1 MRHPPPRVRLRAR
14 RLVSPRPHHRHPRG
28 QALVELAIIL
38 PVLLLLVVAA
48 IDLGRLFYAQIAVEG
63 AAREGAL
70 YAAVLADDPTAF
82 QNGAPCDPATN
93 KVMCRVVNEAAG
105 GFVTVSHA
113 DVARSCNP
121 VSCAAGLGN
130 TVTVTV
136 TGHFSLITPIVSAF
150 IGGQSVDFDRAA
162 VAQIRTGPT
171 IAGALATPT
180 PTPSPTPTPDPTPI
194 PSPTPSPGATPT
206 PTPDPSPTPAPS
218 PTPTPVCVA
227 PTADFTWTS
236 VGQKTIQFTD
246 TSTDLGG
253 AGCNPIWSWNFGD
266 GSGASS
272 LQHPVYVY
280 ANSSR
285 KNVTLSVSNVA
296 GNSSITIEVRP

>member
-1 MRHPPPRVRLRAR
+1 MRHPRPRWRLRAP
-14 RLVSPRPHHRHPRG
+14 SSEPG

-48 IDLGRLFYAQIAVEG
+48 IDLGRLFYAQIAIEG

-70 YAAVLADDPTAF
+70 YAAVLADDPDAF
-82 QNGAPCDPATN
+82 HSGAPCNPDTN

-105 GFVTVSHA
+105 GFVTVSHT
-113 DVARSCNP
+113 DVARSCSP

-136 TGHFSLITPIVSAF
+136 TGHFSLITPMLAAF

-162 VAQIRTGPT
+162 VAQIRTGPN
-171 IAGALATPT
+171 IAGTLAT
-180 PTPSPTPTPDPTPI
+180 PTPSPTPTPGPTPT
-194 PSPTPSPGATPT
+194 PTPTPDPGATPT
-206 PTPDPSPTPAPS
+206 PTPVPSPTPAPS

-227 PTADFTWTS
+227 PTADFTWAP
-236 VGQKTIQFTD
+236 VGQKLVQFTD
-246 TSTDLGG
+246 TSTNVGD

-272 LQHPVYVY
+272 AQHPLYQY
-280 ANSSR
+280 ANASR

>member
-1 MRHPPPRVRLRAR
+1 MRHSPPRARLRALR
-14 RLVSPRPHHRHPRG
+14 SESSRTRHRLHHRG

-38 PVLLLLVVAA
+38 PVILLLVVAA
-48 IDLGRLFYAQIAVEG
+48 VDLGRLFYAQIAVEN

-70 YAAVLADDPTAF
+70 YAAVLADDPDAF
-82 QNGAPCDPATN
+82 HGGSPCNLDTN

-105 GFVTVSHA
+105 GLVSIDHS

-136 TGHFSLITPIVSAF
+136 TGHFSLITPMLSAF
-150 IGGQSVDFDRAA
+150 LGGQSVTFDRAA

-171 IAGALATPT
+171 IAGTLAT
-180 PTPSPTPTPDPTPI
+180 PTPSPTPTPGPTPT
-194 PSPTPSPGATPT
+194 PTPDPSPGATPT
-206 PTPDPSPTPAPS
+206 PTPTPAPTPVPS

-227 PTADFTWTS
+227 PTATFTWAAL
-236 VGQKTIQFTD
+236 GQKRIQFTD
-246 TSTDLGG
+246 TSTAMSD

-272 LQHPVYVY
+272 AQYPLYEY

-285 KNVTLSVSNVA
+285 KNVTLTVSNVA
-296 GNSSITIEVRP
+296 GNNSITIEVRP

>member
-1 MRHPPPRVRLRAR
+1 MRHPPPRARLRALR
-14 RLVSPRPHHRHPRG
+14 SESSRARHRLHHRG

-38 PVLLLLVVAA
+38 PVILLLVVAA
-48 IDLGRLFYAQIAVEG
+48 VDLGRLFYAQIAVEN

-70 YAAVLADDPTAF
+70 YAAVLADDPDAF
-82 QNGAPCDPATN
+82 HSGSPCNLDTN

-105 GFVTVSHA
+105 GLVSIEHG

-136 TGHFSLITPIVSAF
+136 TGHFSLITPLLSAF
-150 IGGQSVDFDRAA
+150 LGGQSVTFDRAA

-171 IAGALATPT
+171 IAGTLAT
-180 PTPSPTPTPDPTPI
+180 PTPSPTPTPGPTPT
-194 PSPTPSPGATPT
+194 PDPSPGATPT
-206 PTPDPSPTPAPS
+206 PTPTPAPTPVPS

-227 PTADFTWTS
+227 PTATFTWAAL
-236 VGQKTIQFTD
+236 GQKRIQFTD
-246 TSTDLGG
+246 TSTAMSD

-272 LQHPVYVY
+272 AQYPLYEY

-285 KNVTLSVSNVA
+285 KNVTLTVSNVA
-296 GNSSITIEVRP
+296 GNNSITIEVRP

>member
-1 MRHPPPRVRLRAR
+1 MRHSPPRSRLRALR
-14 RLVSPRPHHRHPRG
+14 SESGRTRYLIRQRG

-48 IDLGRLFYAQIAVEG
+48 VDLGRLFYAQIAVEG

-70 YAAVLADDPTAF
+70 YAAVLADDPAAF
-82 QNGAPCDPATN
+82 QGGTPCNPTTN

-105 GFVTVSHA
+105 GFVTVSHT
-113 DVARSCNP
+113 DVDRTCNP
-121 VSCAAGLGN
+121 VSCSAGLGN

-136 TGHFSLITPIVSAF
+136 TGHFDLITPMLSTF
-150 IGGQSVDFDRAA
+150 FGGQSITFDRTAI
-162 VAQIRTGPT
+162 AQIRTGPT
-171 IAGALATPT
+171 IAGTLAT
-180 PTPSPTPTPDPTPI
+180 PTPSPTPTPGPTPT
-194 PSPTPSPGATPT
+194 PTPDPSPGATPT
-206 PTPDPSPTPAPS
+206 PTPEPSPTPAPS

-227 PTADFTWTS
+227 PTATFTWAS
-236 VGQKTIQFTD
+236 AGQKSVQFTD
-246 TSTDLGG
+246 TSTNMGDP
-253 AGCNPIWSWNFGD
+253 GCNPIWSWNFGD

-272 LQHPVYVY
+272 AQHPLYQY

>member
-1 MRHPPPRVRLRAR
+1 MRHSPPRARLRALR
-14 RLVSPRPHHRHPRG
+14 SESSRTRHRLHHRG

-38 PVLLLLVVAA
+38 PVILLLVVAA
-48 IDLGRLFYAQIAVEG
+48 VDLGRLFYAQIAVEN

-70 YAAVLADDPTAF
+70 YAAVLADDPDAF
-82 QNGAPCDPATN
+82 HGGSPCNVDTN

-105 GFVTVSHA
+105 GLVSIEHG

-136 TGHFSLITPIVSAF
+136 TGHFSLITPLLSAF
-150 IGGQSVDFDRAA
+150 LGGQSVTFDRAA

-171 IAGALATPT
+171 IAGTLAT
-180 PTPSPTPTPDPTPI
+180 PTPSPTPTPGPTPT
-194 PSPTPSPGATPT
+194 PDPSPGATPT
-206 PTPDPSPTPAPS
+206 PTPTPAPTPVPS

-227 PTADFTWTS
+227 PTATFTWAAL
-236 VGQKTIQFTD
+236 GQKRIQFTD
-246 TSTDLGG
+246 TSTAMSD

-272 LQHPVYVY
+272 AQYPLYEY

-285 KNVTLSVSNVA
+285 KNVTLTVSNVA
-296 GNSSITIEVRP
+296 GNNSITIEVRP